1 VVKAG
6 NGWCQ
11 CLSLKVPVIGV
22 LKRGGGTFNGG
33 DEGEGDATSFSLQR
47 RWLGAAMG
55 VARGRLPVAASGLW
69 FSARGG
75 R

>member
-1 VVKAG
+1 M
-6 NGWCQ
+6 
-11 CLSLKVPVIGV
+11 
-22 LKRGGGTFNGG
+22 GGG
-33 DEGEGDATSFSLQR
+33 EGEGDATSFSLQR